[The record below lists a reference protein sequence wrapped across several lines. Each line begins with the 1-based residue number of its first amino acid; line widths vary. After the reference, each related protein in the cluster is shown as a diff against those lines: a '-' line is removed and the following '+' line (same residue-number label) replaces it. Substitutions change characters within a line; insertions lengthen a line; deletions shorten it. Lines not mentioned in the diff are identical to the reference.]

1 LPIETFPAIN
11 QYASGY
17 GIGWRRTSRN
27 IELTPFSLNELSD
40 IKASY
45 QLANGPHVSI
55 LIVAYDGVYR
65 PGCAG
70 NTDAQFMYASAV
82 AGVAG
87 ANVINLI
94 LDFRKLDYVW
104 GDMLELVY
112 DSARRAGSDNSD
124 FAVVVGDG
132 CREAVRTLE
141 LGENSTEPLSSIP
154 WAHETI
160 EEAYL
165 YLLRR

>member
-1 LPIETFPAIN
+1 MADYL
-11 QYASGY
+11 
-17 GIGWRRTSRN
+17 IGWRRTSRD
-27 IELTPFSLNELSD
+27 IELTPFSLSELSD
-40 IKASY
+40 IKVSY
-45 QLANGPHVSI
+45 QLANGAHASI
-55 LIVAYDGVYR
+55 LIVAYDGIYR
-65 PGCAG
+65 PGSAG
-70 NTDAQFMYASAV
+70 NTDAKFMYAA
-82 AGVAG
+82 ALAG
-87 ANVINLI
+87 AAGADAINLI

-112 DSARRAGSDNSD
+112 DAAHQTGSDRSH

-160 EEAYL
+160 EDAYH
-165 YLLRR
+165 YLSRR